1 MAQDGS
7 ITAWPTRRFHRG
19 AFYRLKYL
27 PVPDAGKAET
37 IYLSGNPYFRN
48 PPGAVLI
55 AQDHARLFLQS
66 YGYDHSQKKLFTLT
80 TVK

>member
-1 MAQDGS
+1 MAPGRIYNS
-7 ITAWPTRRFHRG
+7 MAYTTFPPRG
-19 AFYRLKYL
+19 FL
-27 PVPDAGKAET
+27 PVKIPAVPDAGKAET

-55 AQDHARLFLQS
+55 AQDHTRLFLKS